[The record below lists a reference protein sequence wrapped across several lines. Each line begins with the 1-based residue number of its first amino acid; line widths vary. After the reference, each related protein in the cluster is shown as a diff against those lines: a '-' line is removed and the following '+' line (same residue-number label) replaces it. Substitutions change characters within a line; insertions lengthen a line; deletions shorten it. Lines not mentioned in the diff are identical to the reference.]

1 VPAKTWPCHDTWPTG
16 IFGIVGGIVAIAV
29 GFGNMVSRPGATMTL
44 THLNLLYGGPI
55 LMLVSMIYPRWV
67 MARLV
72 RAARVGAAV
81 SLLVLL
87 YVSLLVPGIVATGVL
102 AAVLVVVETR
112 WPTFASW
119 GGTQLA
125 DTDG

>member
-1 VPAKTWPCHDTWPTG
+1 
-16 IFGIVGGIVAIAV
+16 
-29 GFGNMVSRPGATMTL
+29 MTL

-55 LMLVSMIYPRWV
+55 LMLVSMIYLRWV

-81 SLLVLL
+81 ALLVLL

-102 AAVLVVVETR
+102 AAVLFVLVVVETR

>member
-1 VPAKTWPCHDTWPTG
+1 
-16 IFGIVGGIVAIAV
+16 
-29 GFGNMVSRPGATMTL
+29 MTL

-102 AAVLVVVETR
+102 AAVLFVLVVVETR